1 VEYKDKILIL
11 TPIKDAEKFLDC
23 YRKSV
28 YRLTYPHEL
37 ISIAFLES
45 DSMDNTYSRMLQN
58 LSELKGHFSSV
69 SLWKKDFGF
78 HIPSG
83 TPRWAEY
90 IQKERRRVL
99 AKSRNHLLFH
109 ALTDEEWV
117 LWLDVDVVEYP
128 SNIIERLLATGKDII
143 QPHCVREYG
152 GKSFDLNAWRE
163 RGKYYMH
170 HLRNEGDLVRLDS
183 VGGSILL
190 IRADIHRD
198 GLIFP
203 PFLYGKE
210 NPNVR
215 KRYFLSIR
223 QVLSVLIK
231 QINAFQ
237 PNKMV
242 RATKE
247 IRQEDFSKILEI
259 RQVGQMETEGLGMMA
274 HDMGYE
280 CWGMPNL
287 EIIHASE

>member
-1 VEYKDKILIL
+1 MEYKDKVLIL
-11 TPIKDAEKFLDC
+11 TPIKDAEKFLDG
-23 YRKSV
+23 YLKSV

-45 DSMDNTYSRMLQN
+45 DSTDNTYSRMLQN

-78 HIPSG
+78 HIPSR

-90 IQKERRRVL
+90 IQKDRRMVL

-109 ALTDEEWV
+109 ALTNEDWV
-117 LWLDVDVVEYP
+117 LWLDVDVVEYSP
-128 SNIIERLLATGKDII
+128 NIIERLLATGKDII
-143 QPHCVREYG
+143 QPHCVREYS

-170 HLRNEGDLVRLDS
+170 DLRKEGDLVRLDS
-183 VGGSILL
+183 VGGSMLL

-198 GLIFP
+198 GLIYP

-223 QVLSVLIK
+223 QILSVLIK
-231 QINAFQ
+231 QIKTFQ
-237 PNKMV
+237 PNKMA

-247 IRQEDFSKILEI
+247 IRQKDISKILEI